1 MHVIDRSTYVLVSVL
16 SAGPDAVQCVTIDAD
31 VGVVVCG
38 TANGR
43 VAAWQVSLCT
53 VVPLKQVNSVVKT
66 ASLYWRVAVW
76 LVPAVSAEA
85 SYTSSLRPRT
95 QLAEGLLH

>member
-1 MHVIDRSTYVLVSVL
+1 VHVIDRSTYVLVSVL

-53 VVPLKQVNSVVKT
+53 VVPVKQVNCSKT
-66 ASLYWRVAVW
+66 CVAV
-76 LVPAVSAEA
+76 LARREG
-85 SYTSSLRPRT
+85 TSV
-95 QLAEGLLH
+95 